1 MIPAMKARPDESHP
15 KRPEPEVL
23 PFPAQRP
30 IEPAGAKPAGLSDEV
45 TGRDFMNAL
54 RYHSI
59 LFLVFGTLAAVCCGA
74 AAWYLVP
81 AKYTTFS
88 MVRIYQNPNQVLGR
102 SGGDT
107 GYTQFGTYVKTQ
119 ATIIN
124 SPTVINVALA
134 DPAIAQLEMIRKQ
147 EDPVH
152 WLGQEIKAETSETNE
167 IVKIT
172 LTGEDP
178 QEVTQVV
185 NAVTD
190 AYMKWAETENQWRT
204 QRINKLEVERQ
215 TLEKV
220 VKDKWNKLYGDFG
233 DILGTSI
240 QGPKSRKRMAE
251 YTRLQQVKLQ
261 TEFALEQ
268 TKRQMSV
275 AEARLRALD
284 TSDLPLPDLSAF
296 IENDPQ
302 VREKTVAIERIQK
315 ALDVHERTARDPS
328 REPGPSLRA
337 KLAKETAAQDALR
350 QVVRK
355 RIIDE
360 NKGQKRFEMTVQ
372 AERIRADVAAFETDV
387 QANAKKLEAYKDLDL
402 DETEKP
408 FADMQM
414 AQEELVQQ
422 RVTLAEIERELNR
435 AKVELS
441 SPNRVDLSQK
451 AQVPQKR
458 EMKKQI
464 AFSGFSSLL
473 GLGLVGGLISA
484 VEVRRK
490 RVYSAKDPVF
500 RQCLP
505 LLGCIPEYAGE
516 GRSGDPTGRAFHG
529 AVDGVK
535 TILCRRMDQ
544 RGLQVVL
551 VTSAQPDE
559 GKSILAWNLALSL
572 ARTDRKTLYVDA
584 NLVHPTLHR
593 HFDLAESP
601 GLSEL
606 LRNEKT
612 LPEALQ
618 RTSLDNLWCLTSGAC
633 DELARQA
640 LDKDRLRKLLERAR
654 QEFDYVVIDTCS
666 LQESVDPM
674 YLAQRADATLL
685 SLRNYRSRVNAVE
698 AACQRLGMVG
708 TPLLGGVLA
717 DSSLRGADV

>member
-1 MIPAMKARPDESHP
+1 MIPAMKARPDESYP

-45 TGRDFMNAL
+45 TGRDFLNAL

-88 MVRIYQNPNQVLGR
+88 MVRISQNPNQILGR
-102 SGGDT
+102 TGDT

-119 ATIIN
+119 ASIIK
-124 SPTVINVALA
+124 SPTITNIALA
-134 DPAIAQLEMIRKQ
+134 SPVIAQLAMIRKQ
-147 EDPVH
+147 EDPAL
-152 WLGQEIKAETSETNE
+152 WLAEEIKADTADTNE
-167 IVKIT
+167 IVKIV

-190 AYMKWAETENQWRT
+190 AYMEWVKTENQGRAE
-204 QRINKLEVERQ
+204 RIK
-215 TLEKV
+215 TLETEKQKAEEV
-220 VKDKWNKLYGDFG
+220 VKGRLTKLYSDFG
-233 DILGTSI
+233 DILGTAV
-240 QGPKSRKRMAE
+240 QGPKSRKRAAE
-251 YTRLQQVKLQ
+251 YARLQQVKLQ
-261 TEFALEQ
+261 IEFALEQ
-268 TKRQMSV
+268 TKRQMNV

-284 TSDLPLPDLSAF
+284 TTDLPLPDLSAL

-302 VREKTVAIERIQK
+302 VREKTATIERIQK
-315 ALDVHERTARDPS
+315 ALDVHERTARDPNGGS
-328 REPGPSLRA
+328 GPNLRA
-337 KLAKETAAQDALR
+337 KLTKETAAQDALR
-350 QVVRK
+350 AAVRK
-355 RIIDE
+355 RIVDE
-360 NKGQKRFEMTVQ
+360 NKGRMRFELTAQV
-372 AERIRADVAAFETDV
+372 ENVRANVAGQEIDL
-387 QANAKKLEAYKDLDL
+387 QANAKKLEEYKDLDL
-402 DETEKP
+402 DDHEKP
-408 FADMQM
+408 FADWQM
-414 AQEELVQQ
+414 ATEEVTQQ
-422 RVTLAEIERELNR
+422 RLTLAEIERELNR

-441 SPNRVDLSQK
+441 SRDRVELSQK
-451 AQVPQKR
+451 AQLPQKR

-464 AFSGFSSLL
+464 AFSGLSSLL

-516 GRSGDPTGRAFHG
+516 GRGGDPTGRAFHG

-717 DSSLRGADV
+717 DSSLRGAEV

>member
-1 MIPAMKARPDESHP
+1 MIPAMKARPDDNLP
-15 KRPEPEVL
+15 KRPESEVL
-23 PFPAQRP
+23 PFPAPRAA
-30 IEPAGAKPAGLSDEV
+30 EPTAAKPDGLSDEV
-45 TGRDFMNAL
+45 TGRDFLNAL

-59 LFLVFGTLAAVCCGA
+59 LFLVLGTLAAAACGT

-102 SGGDT
+102 SGEG

-119 ATIIN
+119 ATIIK
-124 SPTVINVALA
+124 SPTVINIALA
-134 DPAIAQLEMIRKQ
+134 NPEISQLDMIRKQ
-147 EDPVH
+147 EDPVA
-152 WLGQEIKAETSETNE
+152 WLAEEIKVETSETNE
-167 IVKIT
+167 IVKIA

-185 NAVTD
+185 NAITY
-190 AYMKWAETENQWRT
+190 AYMEWVKTENQGRAE
-204 QRINKLEVERQ
+204 RIK
-215 TLEKV
+215 TLETEKQKADDI
-220 VKDKWNKLYGDFG
+220 VKAKLTKIYSDFG
-233 DILGTSI
+233 DILGTAV

-251 YTRLQQVKLQ
+251 YARLQQVKLQ

-268 TKRQMSV
+268 TKRQMNA

-284 TSDLPLPDLSAF
+284 TTDLPLPDLSAI

-302 VREKTVAIERIQK
+302 VREKTATIERINK
-315 ALDVHERTARDPS
+315 ALDVHERTARDPNGGA
-328 REPGPSLRA
+328 GPELRA
-337 KLAKETAAQDALR
+337 KLAKETAARDALR
-350 QVVRK
+350 EAARK
-355 RIIDE
+355 RIVDE
-360 NKGQKRFEMTVQ
+360 NKGRIRFELTAQV
-372 AERIRADVAAFETDV
+372 ENVRANVAAQEIDL
-387 QANAKKLEAYKDLDL
+387 QANAKKLDEYKDLEL
-402 DETEKP
+402 DDHEKP
-408 FADMQM
+408 FADWQM
-414 AQEELVQQ
+414 ASEEVAQQ
-422 RVTLAEIERELNR
+422 RVTLAEIERELSR
-435 AKVELS
+435 AKVEMNS
-441 SPNRVDLSQK
+441 RDRVELSQK
-451 AQVPQKR
+451 AQLPQKR

-464 AFSGFSSLL
+464 AFSGFASLL

-505 LLGCIPEYAGE
+505 LLGCIPEYAG
-516 GRSGDPTGRAFHG
+516 DITGRAFHG
-529 AVDGVK
+529 AIDGVK
-535 TILCRRMDQ
+535 TILCRRLDQ

-584 NLVHPTLHR
+584 NLVNPTLHR

-618 RTSLDNLWCLTSGAC
+618 RTALDNLWCLTSGAC
-633 DELARQA
+633 DETARQA

-654 QEFDYVVIDTCS
+654 QEFDCVVIDTCS
-666 LQESVDPM
+666 LQESVDPL

-717 DSSLRGADV
+717 DSSLSSVPV